1 MHRWPWQRQMADPLR
16 VSDGVWSSGGC
27 FWHIA
32 SELPEGVSG
41 ASYDYWVT
49 WDEPWKGR
57 IRRDIPLDRR
67 VLLIT
72 EPREYK
78 DYGILLPL
86 HGVIVTPYDL
96 ACRLPAGSRQ
106 IFAPPLINWFYGV
119 DTRGAPVSTV
129 NLAGIEAMPVPEK
142 TGLCSIVCSDIG
154 TLPAHRERV
163 LFFRTLRTVFKDRI
177 DCFGRGHAVIPDKKD
192 AVDRYKYVICLENN
206 LCERFWTEKAADA
219 FLGHAMP
226 VYCGCPDFGKWFP
239 EDSFARIDFRQPDR
253 AMRVIDALLRED
265 PWKQRLPAIM
275 EARRRL
281 LRDYNFFTALP
292 RLLDAL
298 PALRQGILSE
308 KDVTRRYLSGGQ

>member
-1 MHRWPWQRQMADPLR
+1 MVEPVRT
-16 VSDGVWSSGGC
+16 SDGVWSSGGC

-32 SELPEGVSG
+32 SELPEG
-41 ASYDYWVT
+41 ASNAAYDYWVT
-49 WDEPWKGR
+49 WDEPWNGW
-57 IRRDIPLDRR
+57 IREDIPLNRR
-67 VLLIT
+67 VLFIT

-96 ACRLPAGSRQ
+96 ACRLPAGTRQ

-119 DTRGAPVSTV
+119 DMSVRDTPVSMM

-142 TGLCSIVCSDIG
+142 TRLCSIVCSDIG

-163 LFFRTLRTVFKDRI
+163 LFFSALRAVFGDRI
-177 DCFGRGHAVIPDKKD
+177 DCFGRGHRLIADKKD
-192 AVDRYKYVICLENN
+192 AIDNYRYVICLENN

-219 FLGHAMP
+219 FLGYAMP
-226 VYCGCPDFGKWFP
+226 VYCGCPDLGGWFP
-239 EDSFARIDFRQPDR
+239 EDSFARIDFRRPDR
-253 AMRVIDALLRED
+253 AMRLIDALLEED
-265 PWKQRLPAIM
+265 PWERRLPAII

-292 RLLDAL
+292 RLLEAL
-298 PALRQGILSE
+298 PALQRGFLSE
-308 KDVTRRYLSGGQ
+308 KDIARRYLSVC